1 LVGDG
6 GAAGG
11 DEGVDGAADAE
22 DRIPEADVTWLRRG
36 HVDLGDDCAREDV
49 GYREE
54 KVGELGDAAVAG
66 VANADDGLRGVGVGE
81 EGAGARYDAED
92 FAYDARAGRDVDG
105 RVGAVDALGEEDNFA
120 VCVFEENGVD
130 GGAVVVRI

>member
-1 LVGDG
+1 M
-6 GAAGG
+6 GG
-11 DEGVDGAADAE
+11 DEGVDGAADA
-22 DRIPEADVTWLRRG
+22 DDCVPEADVAWLRGG
-36 HVDLGDDCAREDV
+36 HVDLGDDGAREDV

-81 EGAGARYDAED
+81 EGAGARDDAED